1 MNFVFNILSI
11 AVCLY
16 MCMCVRV
23 CVFYPLNSHCLMMAL
38 TQIQQLFIPVHPF
51 HRKHTQKYSVG
62 VRTHI
67 HSSIQMST
75 LSQLKEPLHL
85 SLTPDFSTQTP
96 HHCAGGEN

>member
-23 CVFYPLNSHCLMMAL
+23 CVFYPLDSHCLMMAL

-51 HRKHTQKYSVG
+51 HRKHS
-62 VRTHI
+62 
-67 HSSIQMST
+67 
-75 LSQLKEPLHL
+75 
-85 SLTPDFSTQTP
+85 
-96 HHCAGGEN
+96 